1 MRSSSETQ
9 GQIKGTRETLN
20 GRENV
25 ARRKVL
31 FFVSYIFLRP
41 FRLSLAPFI
50 CPWVS
55 EDDLRSVSNFTASI
69 SPRSIRQILKDCID
83 RSSGREKENSCL
95 VFTVLHKT
103 SRNYVLSSRSRATTA
118 KECTNKRDA
127 HAKLLFCLS
136 KRVLKFPVLVAVAV
150 VRRVA

>member
-1 MRSSSETQ
+1 M
-9 GQIKGTRETLN
+9 
-20 GRENV
+20 
-25 ARRKVL
+25 
-31 FFVSYIFLRP
+31 
-41 FRLSLAPFI
+41 
-50 CPWVS
+50 
-55 EDDLRSVSNFTASI
+55 RSVSNFTASF
-69 SPRSIRQILKDCID
+69 SRRSIRQILKDCID

-136 KRVLKFPVLVAVAV
+136 KPFEVSRSRCRCCRPARCLSSLKNPNTETVLFGNRFPGERSQIGIKIALSKMPGFMLT
-150 VRRVA
+150 